1 MSGKLMLCA
10 TPIGN
15 MGDITLRALEAMRE
29 CDVIAAEDT
38 RCAGIL
44 LQRYEIKKPMIS
56 CHEHNIM
63 QAKAR
68 ILDMLEKGSTVVLVS
83 DAGMP
88 GISDPGAEIAAYA
101 MDEGYEVTL
110 LPGASAGITGLVLSG
125 LDARRYCFE
134 GFLPVK
140 GEERQSR
147 LEDIRAQ
154 RMTIVLYEAPHRL
167 EKTLQDL
174 YDTLGDRR
182 IALARE
188 LTKLHEEVERTTL
201 RAALDNIENKPP
213 RGEYVV
219 IIEGA
224 KEDSSADTAAD
235 VETVVAEQL
244 ARGLGTK
251 GAAKEAARLLDIPVR
266 DAYNVALKLSK
277 K

>member
-15 MGDITLRALEAMRE
+15 MGDITLRVLEAMRE

-63 QAKAR
+63 QAKTR

-219 IIEGA
+219 IVEGA

-235 VETVVAEQL
+235 VETVVTEQL

-277 K
+277 R

>member
-15 MGDITLRALEAMRE
+15 MGDITLRALEAMRD

-63 QAKAR
+63 QAKSR

-140 GEERQSR
+140 GEERQAR

-174 YDTLGDRR
+174 YETLGDRR

-224 KEDSSADTAAD
+224 KDDQSADTAAD
-235 VETVVAEQL
+235 IETVVAEQL

>member
-1 MSGKLMLCA
+1 M
-10 TPIGN
+10 
-15 MGDITLRALEAMRE
+15 
-29 CDVIAAEDT
+29 
-38 RCAGIL
+38 
-44 LQRYEIKKPMIS
+44 
-56 CHEHNIM
+56 
-63 QAKAR
+63 
-68 ILDMLEKGSTVVLVS
+68 VLVS

-88 GISDPGAEIAAYA
+88 GISDPGAEIAAFA
-101 MDEGYEVTL
+101 MDAGFEVTL

-140 GEERQSR
+140 GEERQAR

-174 YDTLGDRR
+174 YNTLGDRK

-201 RAALDNIENKPP
+201 KAALDNIENKPP

-224 KEDSSADTAAD
+224 KEDTSADTAAD
-235 VETVVAEQL
+235 IETVVAEQL

-266 DAYNVALKLSK
+266 DAYNVALQLSK